1 MKVFHNEDQHIDA
14 ITRGLTMEDLARSY
28 LAVVINSN
36 YSRDVGIIS
45 PYASKP
51 EAIAPY
57 LSYGELAKVAGRKL
71 ADTLGR
77 RLGMTRRSQAE

>member
-1 MKVFHNEDQHIDA
+1 M
-14 ITRGLTMEDLARSY
+14 
-28 LAVVINSN
+28 
-36 YSRDVGIIS
+36 IS

-57 LSYGELAKVAGRKL
+57 LSYGELAKVSGRKL
-71 ADTLGR
+71 ADTLRR